1 MPYRKV
7 GALEAC
13 WYMIRYKLKE
23 TFMPR
28 IPDHP
33 CSHPGCPRLVPRGR
47 KYCNEHAGLHPE
59 EVRSAFSRGYDRK
72 WQRVSKAFL
81 RSHPL
86 NVSATVGMS
95 LQQWLITSFPIAEI
109 RSCSGTR
116 ATGSR
121 CASGAMI
128 RKPAVRTAIPHIT
141 TDGRPPGGGQIS
153 KNSFPADRGPLTCEK
168 KAKPKG

>member
-33 CSHPGCPRLVPRGR
+33 CSHPGWCRGVASTAMNTPGCIPRRCGQL
-47 KYCNEHAGLHPE
+47 
-59 EVRSAFSRGYDRK
+59 SAVATTGSGRGY
-72 WQRVSKAFL
+72 QRLSFAAI
-81 RSHPL
+81 RCAL

-141 TDGRPPGGGQIS
+141 TDGRPTGGGQIS

>member
-7 GALEAC
+7 GALEDC

-59 EVRSAFSRGYDRK
+59 EVRSAFSP
-72 WQRVSKAFL
+72 WL
-81 RSHPL
+81 RPE
-86 NVSATVGMS
+86 VAEG
-95 LQQWLITSFPIAEI
+95 IKGFP
-109 RSCSGTR
+109 SQPS
-116 ATGSR
+116 
-121 CASGAMI
+121 
-128 RKPAVRTAIPHIT
+128 AVR
-141 TDGRPPGGGQIS
+141 
-153 KNSFPADRGPLTCEK
+153 
-168 KAKPKG
+168 